1 MTMKNKLWRFYHIF
15 TKKIYGPSRVFNA
28 NLVAG
33 KHCLGY
39 FPLETKENEFILI
52 HVKFIL
58 FFSQWL
64 SS

>member
-1 MTMKNKLWRFYHIF
+1 MFLLKRFMDPPEFLMQTLLQENTAWATSLWKR
-15 TKKIYGPSRVFNA
+15 
-28 NLVAG
+28 G
-33 KHCLGY
+33 K
-39 FPLETKENEFILI
+39 NEFILI